1 LVDLGE
7 FDRSYEVYSKV
18 KYFVEL
24 QSKKEKDKIEE
35 VKELIIR
42 SDLIEGDVKS
52 IAFVNRKKTVRS
64 FFYLL
69 KNIDYKGKS
78 SQEHY
83 RAKYVLSHGE
93 ESVWHHFLKH
103 NDWILGLNVDVK
115 FISDFYDEQKVGSE
129 NSKGR
134 TSPKTDILG
143 ISNYTTL
150 IELKHSTTEIFKKEK
165 SKGRANTWDFSSD
178 FIQGLS
184 QCLGQKVALEK
195 SFESKVFINEDNKR
209 LDKNRTKTVDPKVV
223 FIIGN
228 RSIEFPHD
236 LKDENYIKSETF
248 ELMRRNNRN
257 IDIITFDELFERA
270 YHIVYSEKIEDGWF
284 QNSSFLRE

>member
-1 LVDLGE
+1 
-7 FDRSYEVYSKV
+7 
-18 KYFVEL
+18 
-24 QSKKEKDKIEE
+24 
-35 VKELIIR
+35 
-42 SDLIEGDVKS
+42 
-52 IAFVNRKKTVRS
+52 
-64 FFYLL
+64 
-69 KNIDYKGKS
+69 
-78 SQEHY
+78 
-83 RAKYVLSHGE
+83 
-93 ESVWHHFLKH
+93 
-103 NDWILGLNVDVK
+103 
-115 FISDFYDEQKVGSE
+115 VGSE